1 MQLHGAL
8 RAVALTMAVV
18 FSAGAGDVCAQ
29 SLQVGIIDFYGL
41 HRVTEAQAR
50 AALTVKE
57 GDIVSIVDE
66 MPPAFVVESERRLSA
81 LAGVRR
87 AYLNVTCCDAGRGI
101 VFVGLEEQT
110 APAVRFRQAPRG
122 RVRLAP
128 EVVQAGRELSQAW
141 MAAVQRGDTA
151 EDRSQGHSLLH
162 DPGAR
167 AIQQRF
173 IGYAGRDIRWLRD
186 VLRHSSDD
194 EHRALAAE
202 ILAYAPDKRDV
213 IGDLVQGMNDASASV
228 RNNAARAL
236 VVIAGAKATV
246 LRGRL
251 QIPAGPFIRLLNSP
265 VWTDRNKASLAL
277 MELSA
282 DRDPELLA
290 ALRTRA
296 IVPLVEMA
304 RWKSEGHAMPAFRI
318 LGRIA
323 GRSDED
329 IDTAWVR
336 GDRDAIVN
344 LALGLR

>member
-1 MQLHGAL
+1 MRSNNG
-8 RAVALTMAVV
+8 
-18 FSAGAGDVCAQ
+18 SAGDVCAQ

-41 HRVTEAQAR
+41 RQVTEAQAR

-57 GDIVSIVDE
+57 GDIVPIVDE

-81 LAGVRR
+81 LAGVRQ
-87 AYLNVTCCDAGRGI
+87 AYFNVTCCDAGRGI

-128 EVVQAGRELSQAW
+128 EVVQAGRELSPAW

-213 IGDLVQGMNDASASV
+213 IGDLVQ
-228 RNNAARAL
+228 
-236 VVIAGAKATV
+236 
-246 LRGRL
+246 
-251 QIPAGPFIRLLNSP
+251 
-265 VWTDRNKASLAL
+265 
-277 MELSA
+277 
-282 DRDPELLA
+282 
-290 ALRTRA
+290 
-296 IVPLVEMA
+296 
-304 RWKSEGHAMPAFRI
+304 
-318 LGRIA
+318 
-323 GRSDED
+323 
-329 IDTAWVR
+329 
-336 GDRDAIVN
+336 
-344 LALGLR
+344 